1 MVGDYKWEEPEGL
14 GLWEERETRES
25 TKAGLRIF
33 WQTQLMVEQLNK
45 KCSPELDDGTHL

>member
-33 WQTQLMVEQLNK
+33 WQT
-45 KCSPELDDGTHL
+45 